1 VVIAVVLIGI
11 GSVIE
16 SSEKIKTTLKNELAT
31 VSSNTNNDATG
42 IVADYLGVNRS
53 NLKVVNNEL
62 VSTLQAKESKMNF
75 GLNMRHLIAQERLR
89 YFQ

>member
-53 NLKVVNNEL
+53 NLKVVTTNC
-62 VSTLQAKESKMNF
+62 STLQAKESKMNF